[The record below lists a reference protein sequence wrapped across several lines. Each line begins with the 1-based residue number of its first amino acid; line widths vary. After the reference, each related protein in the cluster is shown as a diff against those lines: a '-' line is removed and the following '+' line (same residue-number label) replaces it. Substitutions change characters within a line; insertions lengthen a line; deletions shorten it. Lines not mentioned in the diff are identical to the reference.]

1 MTRPSTHGAAVAV
14 DIGGTFT
21 DLVAYE
27 NATGALRV
35 SKVLTDVADRARG
48 VAHVIDA
55 GEVTPQMLSGE
66 FIHGT
71 TAATNAVIEG
81 TTARTALITTQG
93 FRDALELMRGDRPLP
108 VYDVN
113 WRKHTLS
120 WIDPAGHVTLGYRP
134 VHVDPLTPESE
145 GGISLKKIAPKAR
158 VY

>member
-1 MTRPSTHGAAVAV
+1 MPSSTHGAAVAV

-27 NATGALRV
+27 SATNSLRV
-35 SKVLTDVADRARG
+35 TKVLTDTADRARG

-55 GEVTPQMLSGE
+55 SGVPAELLRGE

-81 TTARTALITTQG
+81 TTARAALITSQG

-113 WRKHTLS
+113 
-120 WIDPAGHVTLGYRP
+120 
-134 VHVDPLTPESE
+134 
-145 GGISLKKIAPKAR
+145 
-158 VY
+158 